1 MDPKLCKSGVFC
13 TAAQF
18 EKQQFRMEGIAKIEV
33 SKRNKCIEIKKKY
46 KKLRKKIKHQEI
58 VDLTCFLEPVND
70 AKSRICFTGEILAFF
85 IDYLLKTA
93 ARA

>member
-1 MDPKLCKSGVFC
+1 VFC

-46 KKLRKKIKHQEI
+46 KKIKK
-58 VDLTCFLEPVND
+58 L
-70 AKSRICFTGEILAFF
+70 
-85 IDYLLKTA
+85 
-93 ARA
+93 

>member
-1 MDPKLCKSGVFC
+1 VFC

-46 KKLRKKIKHQEI
+46 KKLRNCEFQVLFGACKR
-58 VDLTCFLEPVND
+58 C
-70 AKSRICFTGEILAFF
+70 G
-85 IDYLLKTA
+85 
-93 ARA
+93 

>member
-46 KKLRKKIKHQEI
+46 KKLRNCEFQVLFGACKR
-58 VDLTCFLEPVND
+58 C
-70 AKSRICFTGEILAFF
+70 G
-85 IDYLLKTA
+85 
-93 ARA
+93 